1 MSVITLTDGTS
12 TITLPGALD
21 WTDRYAWSAVG
32 QSMTRGLTG
41 KPIIQ
46 AAALVAGRPITL
58 QGDTDRAWVDRSV
71 CDALL
76 AWADVPGKP
85 LTLTLY
91 GQTHAVYMRHHDAPA
106 FEARPLAGLAN
117 PPADWPHYITLKL
130 ITRTA

>member
-41 KPIIQ
+41 RPIIQ

-58 QGDTDRAWVDRSV
+58 QGDTDRAWVTDRAV
-71 CDALL
+71 IDTLQ
-76 AWADVPGKP
+76 AWSDVPGKP
-85 LTLTLY
+85 LTINLY
-91 GQTHAVYMRHHDAPA
+91 GQTYQVYMRHHDAPA
-106 FEARPLAGLAN
+106 FEARPIAGLSN
-117 PPADWPHYITLKL
+117 PPAGWPHYITLKL
-130 ITRTA
+130 ITRT

>member
-1 MSVITLTDGTS
+1 MS
-12 TITLPGALD
+12 TITLADGTTTISLPGALD

-71 CDALL
+71 CDDIQ

-85 LTLTLY
+85 LSITLY
-91 GQTHAVYMRHHDAPA
+91 GHTYLVYMRHHDAPA
-106 FEARPLAGLAN
+106 FDARPIAGLAN